1 MRSLAERNGSV
12 TGALAGWLAG
22 HSPVCITVVL
32 TSYPPHTHH
41 TAPHH
46 VLQVV
51 YETLPG
57 WKQDISKVRTWA
69 DLPENARK

>member
-1 MRSLAERNGSV
+1 ML
-12 TGALAGWLAG
+12 
-22 HSPVCITVVL
+22 
-32 TSYPPHTHH
+32 PP
-41 TAPHH
+41 PR
-46 VLQVV
+46 QVV